1 MQPFK
6 AGMGSEEGLRR
17 VRLVFVLSLATWVVA
32 RAAYSVWL
40 FGITTGHFGA
50 GMSIPRGV
58 VVVNGINDPAFAVW
72 VACLAWL
79 AFLWLIDA
87 RQRSLE
93 DRG

>member
-1 MQPFK
+1 
-6 AGMGSEEGLRR
+6 

-32 RAAYSVWL
+32 RAAYSDL
-40 FGITTGHFGA
+40 
-50 GMSIPRGV
+50 
-58 VVVNGINDPAFAVW
+58 AFAVW

>member
-17 VRLVFVLSLATWVVA
+17 VGLVFVLSLATWVVA
-32 RAAYSVWL
+32 RAAY
-40 FGITTGHFGA
+40 
-50 GMSIPRGV
+50 
-58 VVVNGINDPAFAVW
+58 NDLAFAVW